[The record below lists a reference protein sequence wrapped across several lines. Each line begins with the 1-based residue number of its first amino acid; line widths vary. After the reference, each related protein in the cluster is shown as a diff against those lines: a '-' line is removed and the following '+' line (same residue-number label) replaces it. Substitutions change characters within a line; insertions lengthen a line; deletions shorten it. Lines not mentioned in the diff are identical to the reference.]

1 MPKLEAVLFD
11 LDGTLLDSVHD
22 ISQGINK
29 MLADEGRMPLTIDEI
44 SPLLGDGAM
53 ELCRRALLKT
63 GGVEEEADLFPYVK
77 KFISHYRNVEPDPNQ
92 VFLHAREVLETFK
105 KANIKMGVCT
115 NKADAT
121 MHTVLDALELSSYF
135 GFMAGGDTF
144 EVHKPHPGH
153 ITGILDKLEASVE
166 GTVFV
171 GDGPQ
176 DVAASSHAG
185 VACLVMTHGYGV
197 DFGDMKP
204 SGKIDGFDEL
214 VPAIKKLGFTL

>member
-22 ISQGINK
+22 ISQGINM
-29 MLADEGRMPLTIDEI
+29 MLVDEGRQALAIEEI
-44 SPLLGDGAM
+44 SPMLGDGAM
-53 ELCRRALLKT
+53 ELCHRALLKT
-63 GGVEEEADLFPYVK
+63 GGVKEDDLFPYVQ
-77 KFISHYRNVEPDPNQ
+77 KFIAHYRAVKPDPNQ
-92 VFLHAREVLETFK
+92 VFPHAREVLEELK

-115 NKADAT
+115 NKADST
-121 MHTVLDALELSSYF
+121 MHSVLDALDLSSYF

-144 EVHKPHPGH
+144 EVHKPNPGH
-153 ITGILDKLEASVE
+153 VTGVLDKLGASVK

-176 DVAASSHAG
+176 DVAASSRAG

-197 DFGDMKP
+197 NFGDMNP
-204 SGKIDGFDEL
+204 DGQIDGFDEL
-214 VPAIKKLGFTL
+214 MPAIKKLGFEV